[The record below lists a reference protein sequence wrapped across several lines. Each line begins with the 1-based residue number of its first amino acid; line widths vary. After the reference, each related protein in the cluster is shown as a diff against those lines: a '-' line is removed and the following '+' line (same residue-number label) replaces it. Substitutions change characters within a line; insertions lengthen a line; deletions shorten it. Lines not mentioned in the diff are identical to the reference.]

1 MTTRSLPAIPRPA
14 RLFLLVAGA
23 DTLLFSLL
31 RGAFALAF
39 APPGGG
45 LPAGVLAKAF
55 LLGVRFDA
63 RLAVLAALPLLA
75 LGGVRALSPFE
86 RLTARRGWVWYLT
99 LLHLLLFF
107 VYAVDFGYY
116 AYAAS
121 RVNVSILQFLYNPDT
136 SAGMVWESY
145 PVVRLALGFAVASW
159 AVLLTVRLLLERACH
174 WPEATAPRRLRI
186 AASVLVALVAAA
198 AVYGKV
204 SWYPLRWSDAYFST
218 STFAA
223 DLAHNPVLFFAETLR
238 KKPAA
243 YDLAKVRA
251 AYPLVAKYL
260 GIANPDPA
268 RLVYARRAE
277 PKGLP
282 PASPS
287 AAPLGASPR
296 RPNVVIVLLE
306 SFAAY
311 KTGAFGNPLDP
322 TPHFDALV
330 REGTLYTRY
339 FTPNWGTARS
349 VWATVTGLPDVETDL
364 TATRNPLLV
373 SQNSIL
379 NDFVGYEK
387 FYFLGGSL
395 NWANIRGLLAANI
408 KGLRLFEE
416 GSYRAPRVDVW
427 GISDLD
433 LFEEANRA
441 FTSSAKPFVAI
452 VQTSGS
458 HRPYTI
464 PKNHR
469 GFEMRQLA
477 DAEAQ
482 RHGFGAADEYN
493 AFRFLDH
500 AVGVFIEG
508 ARREPWFADTIFMFY
523 GDHGLPGNAPHLP
536 SGYEEAGLTHFH
548 VPLLVYGPGLIPGGV
563 RVDTVASELD
573 VLPTAASLAGLPS
586 VNSTL
591 GRDLLDPAFDAQRYT
606 FTVGDQ
612 GKVPQLG
619 LIGGDRAFGIFGDGS
634 NRRLTALGAG
644 DPRANLAAREP
655 ETAARME
662 ELCRALYETAR
673 YLPFVNAPDKVRG
686 AAR

>member
-1 MTTRSLPAIPRPA
+1 MIARILSTVPRPA
-14 RLFLLVAGA
+14 RLFLLLAAA
-23 DTLLFSLL
+23 DTILFSLL

-45 LPAGVLAKAF
+45 LPAAVLAKAF
-55 LLGVRFDA
+55 LLGARFDA
-63 RLAVLAALPLLA
+63 RLAVLVALPLLA

-86 RLTARRGWVWYLT
+86 RLTARRGWAWYLAVS
-99 LLHLLLFF
+99 HLLLFF

-136 SAGMVWESY
+136 SAGMIWASY
-145 PVVRLALGFAVASW
+145 PVVRHALGLALASW
-159 AVLLTVRLLLERACH
+159 AVLRGARLLLERAAH
-174 WPEATAPRRLRI
+174 WPEATAPRRRRI
-186 AASVLVALVAAA
+186 AASIVVALIAAG
-198 AVYGKV
+198 AVYGKF

-223 DLAHNPVLFFAETLR
+223 DLAHNPVLYFAETLR

-268 RLVYARRAE
+268 RLVYARRSE
-277 PKGLP
+277 PRGRRPAP
-282 PASPS
+282 PASRHG
-287 AAPLGASPR
+287 APPR

-311 KTGAFGNPLDP
+311 KTGSFGNPLDP
-322 TPHFDALV
+322 TPRFDALA
-330 REGTLYTRY
+330 REGTLYTRF
-339 FTPNWGTARS
+339 FTPTWGTARS

-373 SQNSIL
+373 SQNTIL
-379 NDFVGYEK
+379 NDFTGYEK
-387 FYFLGGSL
+387 LYFLGGSL

-408 KGLRLFEE
+408 AGLRLFEE
-416 GSYRAPRVDVW
+416 GSFSAPRVDVW

-433 LFEEANRA
+433 LFEEANRV
-441 FTSSAKPFVAI
+441 FTGIGKPFVAI

-464 PKNHR
+464 PKNRR
-469 GFEMRQLA
+469 GFEPRQIA

-508 ARREPWFADTIFMFY
+508 ARREPWFADTIFLFY
-523 GDHGLPGNAPHLP
+523 GDHGLPGSAPH
-536 SGYEEAGLTHFH
+536 
-548 VPLLVYGPGLIPGGV
+548 IP
-563 RVDTVASELD
+563 R
-573 VLPTAASLAGLPS
+573 
-586 VNSTL
+586 
-591 GRDLLDPAFDAQRYT
+591 
-606 FTVGDQ
+606 
-612 GKVPQLG
+612 
-619 LIGGDRAFGIFGDGS
+619 GDRRPA
-634 NRRLTALGAG
+634 
-644 DPRANLAAREP
+644 
-655 ETAARME
+655 
-662 ELCRALYETAR
+662 
-673 YLPFVNAPDKVRG
+673 
-686 AAR
+686 